1 MENLVIVESPAKAK
15 TIEKFLGSGF
25 KVVSCKG
32 HIRDLADGNEAI
44 DVENGFQP
52 KYIVSKEKQP
62 VVKELKALAKK
73 ADIIWLATDE
83 DREGEAISWHL
94 FEELKLKK
102 ENTKRIVFNE
112 ITKPA
117 IQRAVENPRDIDQFL
132 VDAQQA
138 RRILD
143 RIVGYTLSPVL
154 WRQVK
159 PKLSAG
165 RVQSVAVRL
174 VVEREREILNFTEK
188 SDFKITA
195 TFVTEKGKLFKA
207 EVSQRFKDKNAA
219 FSFLESIKDADFNIS
234 DIEVKPAYRS
244 PSPPFTTSTLQ
255 QEASRKLGYNVS
267 RTMQLAQKLYENGHI
282 TYMRTD
288 STNLSQTAIDGAKQE
303 IVTAYGENYS
313 HPKNFATK
321 SDNAQEAH
329 EAIRPTYFN
338 KHQAGSNPQ
347 EVRLY
352 ELIWKRAIASQ
363 MAKAQL
369 EKTTFS
375 ISNSVESTLFKAQGE
390 VIKFDGF
397 LKVYLESSDDEND
410 DEAEG
415 LLPKVVKGEPLS
427 YSEIKANEKF
437 AKHPPRF
444 TEASLVKKLEELG
457 IGRPSTYAP
466 TIQTVQKRGYI
477 AQESRDAQQRSVP
490 ELILKNGELKESS
503 IKENYGAEKNK
514 LFPSDIGML
523 VTDFLSENF
532 KQIMDYGFTASVE
545 KEFDEIA
552 KGLQGWQKML
562 GEFYKPFKI
571 TVTETTKNAG
581 RVSGERILGKDPVTN
596 LTVLVRMAKYGP
608 MVQLGSR
615 EETETPSYAS
625 LLKTQRLETVT
636 FDEAIALL
644 SLFNHGFEFEGDK
657 VQVGNGQYGPYLK
670 FREKYI
676 NLKDESEVLSLN
688 QERINEI
695 ITEFLTSPSL
705 PRDLGEYEGHAV
717 QVNKGRFGP
726 YVRYQSLFASIPK
739 DEDPFE
745 INYERAVELIE
756 KKKEDERQKM
766 LKTFEGHDDMSVQ
779 KGRYGPFIKYGKL
792 NIKIPKDTEIDDITV
807 EMIEALAKDAKPK
820 KKAATKATKGKAKKK

>member
-1 MENLVIVESPAKAK
+1 
-15 TIEKFLGSGF
+15 
-25 KVVSCKG
+25 
-32 HIRDLADGNEAI
+32 
-44 DVENGFQP
+44 
-52 KYIVSKEKQP
+52 
-62 VVKELKALAKK
+62 
-73 ADIIWLATDE
+73 
-83 DREGEAISWHL
+83 
-94 FEELKLKK
+94 
-102 ENTKRIVFNE
+102 
-112 ITKPA
+112 
-117 IQRAVENPRDIDQFL
+117 
-132 VDAQQA
+132 
-138 RRILD
+138 
-143 RIVGYTLSPVL
+143 
-154 WRQVK
+154 
-159 PKLSAG
+159 
-165 RVQSVAVRL
+165 
-174 VVEREREILNFTEK
+174 
-188 SDFKITA
+188 
-195 TFVTEKGKLFKA
+195 
-207 EVSQRFKDKNAA
+207 
-219 FSFLESIKDADFNIS
+219 
-234 DIEVKPAYRS
+234 
-244 PSPPFTTSTLQ
+244 
-255 QEASRKLGYNVS
+255 
-267 RTMQLAQKLYENGHI
+267 MQLAQKLYENGHI

-369 EKTTFS
+369 EKTIFS

-410 DEAEG
+410 EEAEG
-415 LLPKVVKGEPLS
+415 LLPKVTIGEPLS
-427 YSEIKANEKF
+427 YSEVKANEKF
-437 AKHPPRF
+437 AKHPPRY

-477 AQESRDAQQRSVP
+477 AQESRDAQQRYVP

-503 IKENYGAEKNK
+503 TKENYGAEKNK

-644 SLFNHGFEFEGDK
+644 SLFNHGFEFDGDK

-676 NLKDESEVLSLN
+676 NLKDESEVISLN

-695 ITEFLTSPSL
+695 ITEFLASPSL

-739 DEDPFE
+739 DEDPFG

-766 LKTFEGHDDMSVQ
+766 LKTFEGHDNMSVQ

-792 NIKIPKDTEIDDITV
+792 NLKIPKYTEIDDITV
-807 EMIEALAKDAKPK
+807 EMIEGLAKEAKPK
-820 KKAATKATKGKAKKK
+820 KKAATKTTKGKAKKK